1 MSPAFFLFFPFP
13 SGNFRQVHTILVD
26 ILFVFNKLVAHSLI
40 EIGASVAEHRQILES
55 LLYQVETI
63 YLVLYTYIERC
74 GDRAFFL
81 VTADV
86 DVAVIMTAVNEF
98 VYQYYRFRTGLCPL
112 AKCRYCAKC
121 IFA

>member
-1 MSPAFFLFFPFP
+1 M
-13 SGNFRQVHTILVD
+13 D

-112 AKCRYCAKC
+112 AKPRYFVKC
-121 IFA
+121 IICIKKRQPIDCLFFIPPNYR